1 MSTTRPGLL
10 FIVNSLEVGGAEKQ
24 VVTLLNHLDSSHFRL
39 HLAYLKPRD
48 RLSSIPASWTR

>member
-1 MSTTRPGLL
+1 L

-48 RLSSIPASWTR
+48 RLLPQLDTGKLDDADLL